1 MLCVN
6 QYWWEVE
13 SYFIITIGDKASEYE
28 AILPYKLGLL
38 CKQWA
43 QLYILNKFRILSG
56 KGCFLCAGVV

>member
-13 SYFIITIGDKASEYE
+13 SYFIITIGDKTSEYE

-38 CKQWA
+38 CKHWA
-43 QLYILNKFRILSG
+43 QLYILNKLFPFFQSTD
-56 KGCFLCAGVV
+56 K